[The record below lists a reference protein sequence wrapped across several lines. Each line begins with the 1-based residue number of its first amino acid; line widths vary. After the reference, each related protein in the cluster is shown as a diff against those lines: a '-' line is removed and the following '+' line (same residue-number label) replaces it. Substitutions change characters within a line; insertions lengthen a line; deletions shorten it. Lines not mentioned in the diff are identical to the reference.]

1 MKKGT
6 RITLI
11 CIIAILML
19 LVIGGTIYGYVQKYA
34 YADYT
39 DLNSNSVIN
48 FNQYVLDI
56 YTHNATLNN
65 GYTNIVNY
73 SLTQE
78 HYYYLK
84 LELNTNNSIRYEMRF
99 RNIDNSG
106 SQSVF
111 TGNRTTGIETIIQ
124 LNTNYNYELL
134 SIYAYSSNLYIKNAW
149 LIDLTQAFGSN
160 NIPTLEQAQEYFN
173 SDYYNYNTGTP
184 MPYSK
189 DYLQGYMDG
198 MSDLSESVSVTLNN
212 DIIGNTAFPY
222 VYNGVNSSFAYNGDD
237 NVWLLY
243 GYACIPIG
251 ATLESGIIATFDTY
265 VWANYTGTKYLFYF
279 YARED
284 GSLIQL
290 GYAPIVDNTTD
301 MLASLTMVLPT
312 DIDTIYIAMS
322 DTASFSLSESSLYVY
337 KTSLSFKTPNLSAI
351 INNAY
356 NRGYYSA
363 TNEYAEQSTKWLDIY
378 YQGVRYGQQHNGFND
393 AWDFVGSAFSG
404 IGQIFSIELLPNVP
418 LSTFILV
425 PLMVSLIFFVVKL
438 VKGGGN

>member
-19 LVIGGTIYGYVQKYA
+19 LVIGGTIFGYVQKYA

-39 DLNSNSVIN
+39 DLNSNSVVN
-48 FNQYVLDI
+48 FNQLIPNEQINNTHTNGQYFGVNLPVGTYYMTI
-56 YTHNATLNN
+56 NSEVSFTLYFVYTGGAYYSKNINIGENKFIISLANN
-65 GYTNIVNY
+65 ITAIQF
-73 SLTQE
+73 S
-78 HYYYLK
+78 
-84 LELNTNNSIRYEMRF
+84 S
-99 RNIDNSG
+99 SG
-106 SQSVF
+106 SV
-111 TGNRTTGIETIIQ
+111 TYKY
-124 LNTNYNYELL
+124 LNA
-134 SIYAYSSNLYIKNAW
+134 INLV
-149 LIDLTQAFGSN
+149 QMFGEN
-160 NIPTLEQAQEYFN
+160 NIPNLQQATEYFS

-189 DYLQGYMDG
+189 DYLQGYIDG

-222 VYNGVNSSFAYNGDD
+222 VYNGVNSTFAYNGDD

-243 GYACIPIG
+243 GYAAIPIG
-251 ATLESGIIATFDTY
+251 ATLESGITATFDTY
-265 VWANYTGTKYLFYF
+265 VWANFSGTKYLFYF

-284 GSLIQL
+284 GRLIQL
-290 GYAPIVDNTTD
+290 GYAPIVDRTSD
-301 MLASLTMVLPT
+301 MIASLTMVLPT
-312 DIDTIYIAMS
+312 NIDTIYIAMS

-393 AWDFVGSAFSG
+393 AWDFVASAFSG
-404 IGQIFSIELLPNVP
+404 IGSIFSIELLPNVP

-425 PLMVSLIFFVVKL
+425 PLMISLIFFVVKL